1 MRHIKSGLAW
11 AILFFSIGIA
21 NICMAAGS
29 VEIVKAEGSLT
40 VSDAAGLNQKS
51 AKTKD
56 KLPHSNILTTGT
68 NGRAIVRVGST
79 GFIVLEK
86 NSQIEINTEND
97 HANFFRHIT
106 GMIYY
111 AVNRINKNDNTL
123 EIRTK
128 TATIGIRG
136 TRFMVTDMPARYEV
150 AMRKGVLNIL
160 SPQEEFEI
168 HKISEQDEFEAS
180 KQAAQEAMAAE
191 KDQFKKFKKDTQH
204 EFIEYK
210 REFTLETGRMVS
222 FDGKRADD
230 RPLSDA
236 AQKDMETL
244 ESYADKWLAKVHD

>member
-1 MRHIKSGLAW
+1 MRHIKSGIGW
-11 AILFFSIGIA
+11 AILFFGISIA
-21 NICMAAGS
+21 NICMAAGA
-29 VEIVKAEGSLT
+29 VEIVKTEGNLT

-56 KLPHSNILTTGT
+56 KLPRSNILTTGT
-68 NGRAIVRVGST
+68 NGRAIVRVGNT
-79 GFIVLEK
+79 GFVVLEK

-111 AVNRINKNDNTL
+111 AINHINKNDNML

-150 AMRKGVLNIL
+150 ALRKGALNIL
-160 SPQEEFEI
+160 SPQDDEFEI
-168 HKISEQDEFEAS
+168 HKISEQNEFEAD
-180 KQAAQEAMAAE
+180 KQASKEAIAAE
-191 KDQFKKFKKDTQH
+191 KDQFEKYKKDTQH

-210 REFTLETGRMVS
+210 REFTLATVGAGV
-222 FDGKRADD
+222 
-230 RPLSDA
+230 
-236 AQKDMETL
+236 
-244 ESYADKWLAKVHD
+244 